1 MAEQTAF
8 NRLSRITQK
17 LRSKALFFL
26 NGIIY
31 HLQWESGLERQEM
44 GLESIYHISVGNTI
58 VIPFFYC
65 LILYDGIAQES
76 PQNYKMV

>member
-1 MAEQTAF
+1 M
-8 NRLSRITQK
+8 
-17 LRSKALFFL
+17 RSKALFFL

-44 GLESIYHISVGNTI
+44 GLKSIYSLSVGNAI

-65 LILYDGIAQES
+65 LILDDGIAQES
-76 PQNYKMV
+76 PQNYKVV